1 MFKNYIFQHLY
12 CSSLLYIYIYR
23 LEIRQITNTQTWI
36 NISNFSKKQSFQ
48 KKRKVLYVVSKQL
61 QGTKDTRISRFD
73 QRSSR
78 IESKAPDAIC
88 DGRLITGIT
97 RNYR

>member
-1 MFKNYIFQHLY
+1 MFKNYIFQHPI
-12 CSSLLYIYIYR
+12 LLVYIYIYR

-61 QGTKDTRISRFD
+61 QGTKDTRIPRFD

>member
-1 MFKNYIFQHLY
+1 MFKNYIFQHPI
-12 CSSLLYIYIYR
+12 LLVHIYIYR

-61 QGTKDTRISRFD
+61 QGTKDTRIPRFD

>member
-1 MFKNYIFQHLY
+1 MFKNYIFQHPI
-12 CSSLLYIYIYR
+12 LLVYIYIYR

-61 QGTKDTRISRFD
+61 QGTKDTRIPPFD